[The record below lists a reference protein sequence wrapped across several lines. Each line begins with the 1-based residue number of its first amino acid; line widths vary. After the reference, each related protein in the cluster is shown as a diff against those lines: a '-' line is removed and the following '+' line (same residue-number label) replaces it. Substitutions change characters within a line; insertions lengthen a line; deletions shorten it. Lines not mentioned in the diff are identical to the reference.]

1 MIYVI
6 YKNVPMKRNYYIF
19 SSGKLIRKDNT
30 LYFEPGESKEPEE
43 IELKDDEI
51 QIDDTNI
58 SEDLEDEIVPSKLPR
73 KPIPVEDIDSIYCF
87 SNLRFNTKF
96 LNFIAQKE
104 IILHLFNYYGYYTAS
119 FYPREPYISGKL
131 LVNQVSHYLNT
142 SQRIVLAKKFVEG
155 AAENI
160 RKNLQYYNSRNKDLS
175 YFIEKIDELKSKI
188 DETKEVHE
196 LMGIEGNIRSN
207 YYFAW
212 NLIVDREIKF
222 EKRQKHPPP
231 NPINALISFGN
242 SLVYTSVLSEIF
254 KTQLNPLISFLHEPG
269 DRRFSLS
276 LDIAEIFKPLL
287 SDRIIFSLLNKNQI
301 QEKHFNK
308 ELNHCFLNDEGRK
321 IFLREF
327 DDKLKTTIQ
336 HRQLKKSVSY
346 KHLIRLECYKIIK
359 HLLKESEYIPFK
371 IWW

>member
-1 MIYVI
+1 
-6 YKNVPMKRNYYIF
+6 MKRNYYIF

-43 IELKDDEI
+43 AE
-51 QIDDTNI
+51 TC
-58 SEDLEDEIVPSKLPR
+58 EDEISVDDETVTETEAEESEPRKLPR

-87 SNLRFNTKF
+87 SELRFNTKF

-104 IILHLFNYYGYYTAS
+104 IILHLFNYYGYYTSS
-119 FYPREPYISGKL
+119 FYPREPYLSGKL
-131 LVNQVSHYLNT
+131 LVKQVQTYQNNEART
-142 SQRIVLAKKFVEG
+142 CIAKKFVQG
-155 AAENI
+155 SAENI
-160 RKNLQYYNSRNKDLS
+160 KKNLQYYNTRGKDLS
-175 YFIEKIDELKSKI
+175 FFLEKTDELINKI
-188 DETKEVHE
+188 ETTENVQE

-207 YYFAW
+207 YYFSW
-212 NLIVDREIKF
+212 NLLIDQEIKF
-222 EKRQKHPPP
+222 EKRQKHPPT

-269 DRRFSLS
+269 ERRFSLS

-287 SDRIIFSLLNKNQI
+287 TDRIIFSLLNKNQI
-301 QEKHFNK
+301 QEKHFSK
-308 ELNHCFLNDEGRK
+308 ELNKCYLSEEGRK
-321 IFLREF
+321 IYLKEF
-327 DDKLKTTIQ
+327 DEKLKTTIQ

-346 KHLIRLECYKIIK
+346 RHLIRLECYKIIK
-359 HLLKESEYIPFK
+359 HLIGEKEYKPFT

>member
-1 MIYVI
+1 
-6 YKNVPMKRNYYIF
+6 MKRNYYIF
-19 SSGKLIRKDNT
+19 SCGKLIRKDNT

-43 IELKDDEI
+43 TE
-51 QIDDTNI
+51 TT
-58 SEDLEDEIVPSKLPR
+58 EDEIAVDDESVNETEAEESEPRKMPR

-87 SNLRFNTKF
+87 SELRFNTKF

-104 IILHLFNYYGYYTAS
+104 IILHLFNYYGYYTGS

-131 LVNQVSHYLNT
+131 LVEQVGSYTDN
-142 SQRIVLAKKFVEG
+142 SKRIILARSFVQG

-160 RKNLQYYNSRNKDLS
+160 KKNLQYYNARDKDLL
-175 YFIEKIDELKSKI
+175 YFIEKTDELISKI
-188 DETKEVHE
+188 ETTNDVHE

-207 YYFAW
+207 YYFTW
-212 NLIVDREIKF
+212 NLIIDQEIKF
-222 EKRQKHPPP
+222 EKRQKHPPT

-269 DRRFSLS
+269 ERRFSLS

-287 SDRIIFSLLNKNQI
+287 ADRLIFSLMNKNQI
-301 QEKHFNK
+301 QEKHFSK
-308 ELNHCFLNDEGRK
+308 ELNRCYLTEEGRK
-321 IFLREF
+321 VFLKEF
-327 DDKLKTTIQ
+327 DEKLKTTIQ

-346 KHLIRLECYKIIK
+346 RHLIRLECYKIIK
-359 HLLKESEYIPFK
+359 HILGEKEYKPFK

>member
-1 MIYVI
+1 
-6 YKNVPMKRNYYIF
+6 MKRNYYIF

-43 IELKDDEI
+43 I
-51 QIDDTNI
+51 
-58 SEDLEDEIVPSKLPR
+58 DLTEDEIEIDDGTVSESVGEEIEPQKLPR

-87 SNLRFNTKF
+87 SELRFNTKF

-131 LVNQVSHYLNT
+131 LVEQVNHYKDNER
-142 SQRIVLAKKFVEG
+142 RIVLAKNFVEG

-160 RKNLQYYNSRNKDLS
+160 KKNLQYYNTRNKDLS
-175 YFIEKIDELKSKI
+175 YFIEKTVELISKI
-188 DETKEVHE
+188 DDTNDVHE
-196 LMGIEGNIRSN
+196 LMGIEGNIRSS
-207 YYFAW
+207 YYFSW
-212 NLIVDREIKF
+212 NLIIDQEIKF

-269 DRRFSLS
+269 ERRFSLS

-287 SDRIIFSLLNKNQI
+287 SDRLIFSLLNKNQI
-301 QEKHFNK
+301 QEKHFSK
-308 ELNHCFLNDEGRK
+308 ELNRCFLSNEGRK
-321 IFLREF
+321 IFLKEF

-346 KHLIRLECYKIIK
+346 RHLIRLECYKIIK
-359 HLLKESEYIPFK
+359 HLLGEKEYKPFK

>member
-1 MIYVI
+1 
-6 YKNVPMKRNYYIF
+6 MKKNYYIF
-19 SSGKLIRKDNT
+19 SSGKLIRKENT

-43 IELKDDEI
+43 I
-51 QIDDTNI
+51 T
-58 SEDLEDEIVPSKLPR
+58 SEDEIEIEDQTINEKDSDDIEPKRLPR

-87 SNLRFNTKF
+87 SELRFNTRF

-104 IILHLFNYYGYYTAS
+104 IILHLFNYYGYYTSS

-131 LVNQVSHYLNT
+131 LIEQVKHHLDEEK
-142 SQRIVLAKKFVEG
+142 RINLARRFVHG

-160 RKNLQYYNSRNKDLS
+160 KKNLQYYNNRDKDLS
-175 YFIEKIDELKSKI
+175 YFIKKTEELI
-188 DETKEVHE
+188 AQIQECDDVQE

-207 YYFAW
+207 YYTAW
-212 NLIVDREIKF
+212 NLIINNEIDF
-222 EKRQKHPPP
+222 EKRTKHPPS

-242 SLVYTSVLSEIF
+242 SLVYTTVLSEIY

-269 DRRFSLS
+269 ERRFSLS
-276 LDIAEIFKPLL
+276 LDIAEVFKPLL

-301 QEKHFNK
+301 QEKHFSK
-308 ELNHCFLNDEGRK
+308 ELNKCYLTEEGRK
-321 IFLREF
+321 IYLKEY
-327 DDKLKTTIQ
+327 DEKLKTTIK

-346 KHLIRLECYKIIK
+346 QHLIRLECYKIIK
-359 HLLKESEYIPFK
+359 HLLGEKEYEPFK